1 MIETNEP
8 HNTKCILMT
17 SEKEYIDW
25 ELVERLQNS
34 EEEALTKIYN
44 KYWEVMYLAA
54 YNLVKDQSVCEDIVQ
69 EVFISLWQRRE
80 KLQIEVSLKSYLYT
94 STVYKV
100 YDHFTKSNKMATDE
114 PLDDFE
120 NKIATSNP
128 ETPLMHQELIG
139 HLDAVIETLP
149 DKCKEVYKLS
159 RENMLT
165 NKEIAEQ
172 LNISQRT
179 VEGHISKA
187 LKILKESLGVAVSI
201 EFIYFFLR

>member
-1 MIETNEP
+1 
-8 HNTKCILMT
+8 MT
-17 SEKEYIDW
+17 LVKEYTDID
-25 ELVERLQNS
+25 LVKRLQEN
-34 EEEALTKIYN
+34 EEEALTIIYN

-54 YNLVKDQSVCEDIVQ
+54 YNLVKDRSVCEDIVQ

-80 KLQIEVSLKSYLYT
+80 KVQIKVSLKSYLYT

-100 YDHFTKSNKMATDE
+100 YDHFNKNKKMLKDE
-114 PLDDFE
+114 LFDDFE
-120 NKIATSNP
+120 NKIETSNP
-128 ETPLMHQELIG
+128 ETKLMHQELITY
-139 HLDAVIETLP
+139 LDTIVETLP

-159 RENMLT
+159 RENMLS

-201 EFIYFFLR
+201 EFMSYFLR

>member
-1 MIETNEP
+1 MAFVNKY
-8 HNTKCILMT
+8 ND
-17 SEKEYIDW
+17 ID
-25 ELVERLQNS
+25 LVKRLQEN
-34 EEEALTKIYN
+34 EEEALTIIY
-44 KYWEVMYLAA
+44 KEYWEIMYLAA
-54 YNLVKDQSVCEDIVQ
+54 YNLVKDRSVCEDIVQ

-80 KLQIEVSLKSYLYT
+80 KLQIKVSLKSYLYT

-100 YDHFTKSNKMATDE
+100 YDHFDKNKKMLKGELFDN
-114 PLDDFE
+114 FE
-120 NKIATSNP
+120 NKIETSNP
-128 ETPLMHQELIG
+128 ETKLMHEELIH
-139 HLDAVIETLP
+139 HLDSIIDTLP

-159 RENMLT
+159 RENMLS

-201 EFIYFFLR
+201 EFITLFLK

>member
-1 MIETNEP
+1 
-8 HNTKCILMT
+8 MT
-17 SEKEYIDW
+17 FVKEITDLD
-25 ELVERLQNS
+25 LVKGLQDNK
-34 EEEALTKIYN
+34 EEALTKIYN
-44 KYWEVMYLAA
+44 KYWEVMYMAA

-80 KLQIEVSLKSYLYT
+80 KLAIKTSLKSYLYT

-100 YDHFTKSNKMATDE
+100 YDHFNKNKKMLKDE
-114 PLDDFE
+114 LFDDFE
-120 NKIATSNP
+120 NKIETSNP
-128 ETPLMHQELIG
+128 ETKLMHQELISY
-139 HLDAVIETLP
+139 LDSVIDTLP

-159 RENMLT
+159 RENMLS

-201 EFIYFFLR
+201 EFVILFLK

>member
-1 MIETNEP
+1 
-8 HNTKCILMT
+8 MT
-17 SEKEYIDW
+17 LVKEYTDID
-25 ELVERLQNS
+25 LVKRLQEN
-34 EEEALTKIYN
+34 EEEALTIIYN

-54 YNLVKDQSVCEDIVQ
+54 YNLVKDRSVCEDIVQ

-80 KLQIEVSLKSYLYT
+80 KVQIKVSLKSYLYT

-100 YDHFTKSNKMATDE
+100 YDHFNKNKKMLKDE
-114 PLDDFE
+114 LFDDFE
-120 NKIATSNP
+120 NKIETSNP
-128 ETPLMHQELIG
+128 ETKLMHQELITY
-139 HLDAVIETLP
+139 LDAIIETLP

-159 RENMLT
+159 RENMLS

-187 LKILKESLGVAVSI
+187 LKIIKESLGVAVSI
-201 EFIYFFLR
+201 EFISYFLR

>member
-1 MIETNEP
+1 
-8 HNTKCILMT
+8 MT
-17 SEKEYIDW
+17 LVKEHTDID
-25 ELVERLQNS
+25 LVKRLQEN
-34 EEEALTKIYN
+34 EEEALTVIYN

-54 YNLVKDQSVCEDIVQ
+54 YNLVKDRSVCEDIVQ

-80 KLQIEVSLKSYLYT
+80 KIQIKVSLKSYLYT

-100 YDHFTKSNKMATDE
+100 YDHFNKNKKIIKDS
-114 PLDDFE
+114 LFDDFE
-120 NKIATSNP
+120 NKIENSNP
-128 ETPLMHQELIG
+128 ETKLMHQELIA
-139 HLDAVIETLP
+139 HLDSIIDSLP

-159 RENMLT
+159 RENMLS

-201 EFIYFFLR
+201 EFISYFLR

>member
-1 MIETNEP
+1 MAFVNKY
-8 HNTKCILMT
+8 NDL
-17 SEKEYIDW
+17 D
-25 ELVERLQNS
+25 LVKRLQQN
-34 EEEALTKIYN
+34 EEEALTIIY
-44 KYWEVMYLAA
+44 KEYWQIMYMAA
-54 YNLVKDQSVCEDIVQ
+54 YNLVKDRSVCEDIVQ

-80 KLQIEVSLKSYLYT
+80 KLQIKTSLKSYLYT

-100 YDHFTKSNKMATDE
+100 YDHFSKNKKMLKDE
-114 PLDDFE
+114 LFDNFE
-120 NKIATSNP
+120 NKIEASNP
-128 ETPLMHQELIG
+128 ETKLMHEELIR
-139 HLDAVIETLP
+139 HLDAIVDTLP

-159 RENMLT
+159 RENMLS

-201 EFIYFFLR
+201 EFIVYFFR

>member
-1 MIETNEP
+1 MAFVNKY
-8 HNTKCILMT
+8 ND
-17 SEKEYIDW
+17 ID
-25 ELVERLQNS
+25 LVKRLQES
-34 EEEALTKIYN
+34 EEEALTIIY
-44 KYWEVMYLAA
+44 KEYWEIMYLAA
-54 YNLVKDQSVCEDIVQ
+54 YNLVKDRSVCEDIVQ

-80 KLQIEVSLKSYLYT
+80 KLQIKVSLKSYLYT

-100 YDHFTKSNKMATDE
+100 YDHFSKNKKMLKDE
-114 PLDDFE
+114 LFDNFE
-120 NKIATSNP
+120 NKIETSNP
-128 ETPLMHQELIG
+128 ETKLMHQELI
-139 HLDAVIETLP
+139 HLLDSIIDTLP

-159 RENMLT
+159 RENMLS

-201 EFIYFFLR
+201 EFITLFLK

>member
-1 MIETNEP
+1 MSFTNKY
-8 HNTKCILMT
+8 T
-17 SEKEYIDW
+17 DV
-25 ELVERLQNS
+25 ELVERLQNN
-34 EEEALTKIYN
+34 EEGALTIIY
-44 KYWEVMYLAA
+44 KEYWEIMFLAA
-54 YNLVKDQSVCEDIVQ
+54 YNLVKDRSVCEDIVQ

-80 KLQIEVSLKSYLYT
+80 KLQIKVSLKSYLYT

-100 YDHFTKSNKMATDE
+100 YDHFNKNKKMAKDE
-114 PLDDFE
+114 LFDNFE
-120 NKIATSNP
+120 NKIETSNP
-128 ETPLMHQELIG
+128 ETKLMHQELI
-139 HLDAVIETLP
+139 HYLDSIIETLP

-159 RENMLT
+159 RENMLS

-201 EFIYFFLR
+201 EFISHFLR

>member
-1 MIETNEP
+1 
-8 HNTKCILMT
+8 MT
-17 SEKEYIDW
+17 FVKEITDLD
-25 ELVERLQNS
+25 LVKGLQDNK
-34 EEEALTKIYN
+34 EEALTKIYN
-44 KYWEVMYLAA
+44 KYWEVMYMAA

-80 KLQIEVSLKSYLYT
+80 KLAIKTSLKSYLYT

-100 YDHFTKSNKMATDE
+100 YDHFNKNKKMLKDE
-114 PLDDFE
+114 LFDDFE
-120 NKIATSNP
+120 NKIETSNP
-128 ETPLMHQELIG
+128 ETKLMHQELISY
-139 HLDAVIETLP
+139 LDSIIDTLP

-159 RENMLT
+159 RENMLS

-201 EFIYFFLR
+201 EFVILFLK